1 LDQSAC
7 ANKFCGIVESERKA
21 FQSGGLESLRVNQVY
36 GVYDGMARALLR
48 PGMVELDSDG
58 CFTGKALDAFANGN
72 GGGLELV
79 RADARKIGVVAGE
92 KVCLWTPQKH
102 PHKVRTLI
110 LKGARDTV
118 IAGCQAEDFYRDGL
132 KGERAL
138 VEFHGMGHAMF
149 IPTVDTQ
156 YGKAL
161 KLVLEK
167 FQDLPTD
174 KFHNDAE
181 VTKSLKLLN
190 AELRDPRASRA
201 GCPQ

>member
-1 LDQSAC
+1 
-7 ANKFCGIVESERKA
+7 
-21 FQSGGLESLRVNQVY
+21 
-36 GVYDGMARALLR
+36 
-48 PGMVELDSDG
+48 
-58 CFTGKALDAFANGN
+58 
-72 GGGLELV
+72 V
-79 RADARKIGVVAGE
+79 RS
-92 KVCLWTPQKH
+92 
-102 PHKVRTLI
+102 LI

-138 VEFHGMGHAMF
+138 VEFRGMGHGMF

-167 FQDLPTD
+167 FQDLPTAQ
-174 KFHNDAE
+174 FHNDAE

-190 AELRDPRASRA
+190 AVLRDPPASRA
-201 GCPQ
+201 GCPN